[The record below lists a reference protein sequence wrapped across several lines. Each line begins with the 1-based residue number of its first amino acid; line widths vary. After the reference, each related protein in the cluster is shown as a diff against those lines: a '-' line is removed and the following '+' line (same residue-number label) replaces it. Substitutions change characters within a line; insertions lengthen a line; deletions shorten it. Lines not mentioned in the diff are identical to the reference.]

1 MGKDYLTDEQV
12 ALEIERLTGT
22 EEVKLARAEQRMKYK
37 RRQYYYTLR
46 YLHKRG
52 KQLMEQGITA
62 GDLEFEE
69 DEMRINIGTEEIL
82 R

>member
-1 MGKDYLTDEQV
+1 MEKDYLTDEQV

-22 EEVKLARAEQRMKYK
+22 DEVELARAEQRAKYR

-46 YLHKRG
+46 HLYKRG

-62 GDLEFEE
+62 ADFEFNDDD
-69 DEMRINIGTEEIL
+69 DEN
-82 R
+82 